1 VATIL
6 LCEADPDVRRL
17 LGLLLERL
25 RHEVVAL
32 DRAPASIPAVDLM
45 ILEPASS
52 ACLDHA
58 RRAREEQPRLPI
70 LCVSVLPDDGAFL
83 ELGPLAFLP
92 KPFSLDELRV
102 AVDAALSRSTRAAA

>member
-1 VATIL
+1 MATIL

-70 LCVSVLPDDGAFL
+70 LCVSVLPDDGEFL
-83 ELGPLAFLP
+83 ELGPLGFLP
-92 KPFSLDELRV
+92 KPFALEKLGD
-102 AVDAALSRSTRAAA
+102 AVDHVLTLAAWAA